1 MFCESS
7 NLCYWLGPALSIFW
21 ALGLAS
27 ILDAWTDALEL
38 EIPYLNEWK
47 RGGQEDYNP
56 IFSVTGIEASAYVLL
71 GDVTYYLPNE
81 EGPREQKIF
90 GNFSYFHT

>member
-7 NLCYWLGPALSIFW
+7 NLCYWLGPAWSIFW

-38 EIPYLNEWK
+38 EILYLNEWK
-47 RGGQEDYNP
+47 GGA
-56 IFSVTGIEASAYVLL
+56 GRL
-71 GDVTYYLPNE
+71 
-81 EGPREQKIF
+81 
-90 GNFSYFHT
+90 